1 MLALPALALTPIP
14 VPGFTSTPT
23 DPDFDGLYEDLNAN
37 DRIDYNDVVVFFKNM
52 TWIADNEP
60 VACFD
65 FNGNRRIDYND
76 IVRLFKEVGVPL
88 PWDGMDRYD
97 PAANG
102 STVQIPLGEGG
113 LVITL
118 PENPSTGYHWE
129 ATVTSGLTI
138 VDDRFIP
145 NAQTLGVPGA
155 GGTRVWTLSGT
166 SEGVQRFS
174 AIYKQPWMNVTGTEQ
189 TFELHI
195 LVGENTSPCIS
206 LPTGTSLLSES
217 MQGSRNLTIDNQNED
232 DAVVSLRIEADPYAS
247 GNKVVSFYVR
257 GHDQYTCST
266 IQTGNYTF
274 WYKHGECWD
283 AANATFRVVNG
294 AWRMDDILPYDEDTL
309 GWTIWTSPVEEG
321 NFTAIPVSP
330 DLV

>member
-1 MLALPALALTPIP
+1 M
-14 VPGFTSTPT
+14 PGYSLTPT

-60 VACFD
+60 VAGFD

-118 PENPSTGYHWE
+118 PENPSTGYQWE
-129 ATVTSGLTI
+129 ATVTSGLSI

-145 NAQTLGVPGA
+145 NAQTLGVTGA

-174 AIYKQPWMNVTGTEQ
+174 AMYKQPWMNVTGTEQ

-217 MQGSRNLTIDNQNED
+217 MQGSRYLTIDNQNDD

-283 AANATFRVVNG
+283 AANTTFRVVNG